1 MSLLGFLKKKTT
13 PTQRHEDFFE
23 DMKIVDV
30 IAAQDIPIVNLNGI
44 KQRSCADIYFED
56 YAKQWPPY
64 RINSPIKDIDSI
76 FWIFDTF
83 CVLEVNASVQVKDIG
98 NTLVQGHGLHF

>member
-1 MSLLGFLKKKTT
+1 MDATHFSIALFKHKGILPMSLLGFLKKKTT

-56 YAKQWPPY
+56 YAK
-64 RINSPIKDIDSI
+64 
-76 FWIFDTF
+76 
-83 CVLEVNASVQVKDIG
+83 
-98 NTLVQGHGLHF
+98 